1 MIIAT
6 LLNALMLIL
15 LCSSILDIQV
25 RLHWTRGDRLD
36 ALDPPGNGRW
46 PAATVA
52 GGKCGTILPMG
63 PFVVR
68 RVASGSLAETLL
80 LLHLGGRRR
89 VCSRRGYD
97 GFASHRCIAADAS

>member
-89 VCSRRGYD
+89 ICSRRGYD